1 MSRRC
6 AVRWSVG
13 PPLASLLFILAVGCA
28 PSKAQ
33 RPQDTA
39 PVAPPVA
46 VGAHA
51 LTIVATNDLHGQLT
65 TETYSFTHGKPTGGA
80 AVLKAYIDSFRQQG
94 EVLLV
99 DVGDFMQGAPESALF
114 GGKSVVQYM
123 NYAGYRAAAV
133 GNHEFDWGIDTLAQR
148 ASEAQFPLLCA
159 NLLDAGTGQP
169 FPFTKPSLVVDV
181 GGTKV
186 GLIGV
191 LTEGTPGMVTKS
203 IRERIR
209 VTNAAQAASAQ
220 ADAVRAQGAKVVVL
234 LAHLGGTQSGK
245 SDTPGGDVHGEAGEL
260 ARQLG
265 GKVDLILS
273 GHTHTRINQ
282 RVNGILITQAYSKGT
297 AIAKIDVG
305 LDTTGAVASTQAE
318 IISTY
323 ADKVTQDAGTQEL
336 LKPYFD
342 EVTRRLSA
350 ALGEAAENISEK
362 GGGQTPMGYLVA
374 DAIREAADAQMG
386 FTNAGGIRNGIAAW
400 KTTMRDV
407 FDIMPFDN
415 LVLRGEATGETVL
428 RILRHGVKGRS
439 SLQVAGISVSGTGK
453 ALRARLASGEEISA
467 GKRYTIAA
475 NDFIWEG
482 AEGFT
487 MLPPADAAYPRTLVR
502 YALAEYIKKHSP
514 VRVER

>member
-1 MSRRC
+1 MNRRHTL
-6 AVRWSVG
+6 
-13 PPLASLLFILAVGCA
+13 LASLLLVLAVGCA

-33 RPQDTA
+33 RTPGA
-39 PVAPPVA
+39 SPSPAPPLA
-46 VGAHA
+46 AGAQR
-51 LTIVATNDLHGQLT
+51 LTIVATNDFHGQLT

-94 EVLLV
+94 NVLLV

-114 GGKSVVQYM
+114 AGKSVVQYM

-159 NLLDAGTGQP
+159 NLLDANTGQP
-169 FPFTKPSLVVDV
+169 FPFTKPSLIVDV

-191 LTEGTPGMVTKS
+191 LTEGTPGMVTQS
-203 IRERIR
+203 IRARIR
-209 VTNAAQAASAQ
+209 VTSALQAAAAQ
-220 ADAVRAQGAKVVVL
+220 ADALRAQGAQVVVL

-265 GKVDLILS
+265 GNVDLILS

-297 AIAKIDVG
+297 AITKAEVDLDAK
-305 LDTTGAVASTQAE
+305 GAVAGTEAE

-323 ADKVTQDAGTQEL
+323 ADRVTPDAGTQAL

-342 EVTRRLSA
+342 QVAQQLSA
-350 ALGEAAENISEK
+350 PLGEAAENISEK
-362 GGGQTPMGYLVA
+362 GGGQTPMGHLVA
-374 DAIREAADAQMG
+374 DAIREAAGAQMG
-386 FTNAGGIRNGIAAW
+386 FTNAGGIRNGIAAG
-400 KTTMRDV
+400 KLTTRDV

-415 LVLRGEATGETVL
+415 LVCRGEATGAVVMK
-428 RILRHGVKGRS
+428 ILRHGVKERS
-439 SLQVAGISVSGTGK
+439 SLQVAGISVTGTGK
-453 ALRARLASGEEISA
+453 ALEARLAGGEEISA
-467 GKRYTIAA
+467 GQRYTIAA

-482 AEGFT
+482 AEGFK
-487 MLPPADAAYPRTLVR
+487 MFPPADGSFAQTLVR
-502 YALAEYIKKHSP
+502 DAIAEYIKKHSP
-514 VRVER
+514 LRVGR

>member
-1 MSRRC
+1 MSRRY
-6 AVRWSVG
+6 AL
-13 PPLASLLFILAVGCA
+13 LASLLLILAVGCA

-33 RPQDTA
+33 KPPDVPSTA
-39 PVAPPVA
+39 PAA
-46 VGAHA
+46 ATGAKQF
-51 LTIVATNDLHGQLT
+51 TIVATNDLHGQLT
-65 TETYSFTHGKPTGGA
+65 TETYSFSHGKPTGGA

-94 EVLLV
+94 NVLLV
-99 DVGDFMQGAPESALF
+99 DVGDFMQGAPESTLF
-114 GGKSVVQYM
+114 AGKPVVQFM

-159 NLLDAGTGQP
+159 NLLDANTGQP
-169 FPFTKPSLVVDV
+169 FAFTKPSVVVDV

-191 LTEGTPGMVTKS
+191 LTETMPGISTES

-209 VTNAAQAASAQ
+209 MTSAAQAAAAQ
-220 ADAVRAQGAKVVVL
+220 ADALRAQGVKVVVV

-245 SDTPGGDVHGEAGEL
+245 SDTPGGDVHGEVGEL

-282 RVNGILITQAYSKGT
+282 RVNGVLITQAYSKGT
-297 AIAKIDVG
+297 AIAKIDVA
-305 LDTTGAVASTQAE
+305 LDATGAVASTQAE

-323 ADKVTQDAGTQEL
+323 ADRVTPDAGTQAL

-342 EVTRRLSA
+342 EVTERLSGV
-350 ALGEAAENISEK
+350 LGEAAENISEK
-362 GGGQTPMGYLVA
+362 GGGQTPMGHLVA
-374 DAIREAADAQMG
+374 DAIREAAGAQMG
-386 FTNAGGIRNGIAAW
+386 FTNAGGIRNGIAAG
-400 KTTMRDV
+400 KITMRNV

-415 LVLRGEATGETVL
+415 LVYRAEAPGETVL
-428 RILRHGVKGRS
+428 KILRHGVKGRS
-439 SLQVAGISVSGTGK
+439 SLQVAGVSVTGTGK
-453 ALRARLASGEEISA
+453 ALRARLDSGEEIGA
-467 GKRYTIAA
+467 GKRYMIAA

-482 AEGFT
+482 ADGFT
-487 MLPPADAAYPRTLVR
+487 MFPPADASYPQTLVR
-502 YALAEYIKKHSP
+502 DALAEYVKKHSP
-514 VRVER
+514 LRAGR